1 MKQSK
6 YIRANLI
13 LGLIYV
19 ILFTH
24 LPVVYTVFYHNLT
37 DAPTAIDGSIYLNK
51 LSPDQTIVLDGSWE
65 FFWNRLIVTD
75 PQQDVKPD
83 FYIRVP
89 DYWSK
94 YKIGGNWLTAE
105 GFASYRLILQ
115 GLEYEKPVTV
125 YLPDFGSAY
134 RVFIDGIMTAES
146 GIVSKNIGK
155 IYTQPKA
162 KLYPVTL
169 SPGEAHELVI
179 EVATTRFSGLYMA
192 PVLKDYDRTIQE
204 SNVRNNIRFI
214 LFGTVLI
221 SFLVL
226 IAIYVFS
233 RKGVYSAW
241 LPAIAFLVLM
251 RLMMTTEFY
260 SFWQKWLFFN
270 LSYETTNEL
279 MFLATFLL
287 KFLLIFMVQE
297 QFDLAFSRREKNSFL
312 IYYSV
317 LYLIY
322 LFIPNGFYNR
332 YLTILLPAS
341 AFAIEFHILFKIYYG
356 RNNLKKYG
364 IFVYWGSILAISG
377 LIIDCYYINGNIYF
391 NLSLALITL
400 LSVYLMILGLVNA
413 LRMAELYNEY
423 TISSLQ
429 LLQAKKQMDMQK
441 EYYNALS
448 EQINEIREVKHDIRH
463 FIGVIKRLTEEEH
476 YDELKHF
483 LNEFDEITETEPLPV
498 FCDNAVANSI
508 LGYYFLMA
516 KKSGIQFY
524 CTCSI
529 QKQLSI
535 SDSDLC
541 IVMGNAIENAIE
553 ACEKLDNQ
561 QKRFVS
567 VEART
572 INNQLL
578 IKIENSYDGCLTLQN
593 GGFVSTKRE
602 KSHGLGMKNIKRI
615 VEANGG
621 FIKTAYDG
629 SLFTLMAAFPIH

>member
-1 MKQSK
+1 V
-6 YIRANLI
+6 
-13 LGLIYV
+13 IYLV
-19 ILFTH
+19 YLFTPH
-24 LPVVYTVFYHNLT
+24 
-37 DAPTAIDGSIYLNK
+37 
-51 LSPDQTIVLDGSWE
+51 
-65 FFWNRLIVTD
+65 
-75 PQQDVKPD
+75 
-83 FYIRVP
+83 
-89 DYWSK
+89 
-94 YKIGGNWLTAE
+94 
-105 GFASYRLILQ
+105 
-115 GLEYEKPVTV
+115 
-125 YLPDFGSAY
+125 
-134 RVFIDGIMTAES
+134 GI
-146 GIVSKNIGK
+146 
-155 IYTQPKA
+155 
-162 KLYPVTL
+162 
-169 SPGEAHELVI
+169 
-179 EVATTRFSGLYMA
+179 
-192 PVLKDYDRTIQE
+192 
-204 SNVRNNIRFI
+204 
-214 LFGTVLI
+214 
-221 SFLVL
+221 
-226 IAIYVFS
+226 
-233 RKGVYSAW
+233 
-241 LPAIAFLVLM
+241 
-251 RLMMTTEFY
+251 
-260 SFWQKWLFFN
+260 
-270 LSYETTNEL
+270 
-279 MFLATFLL
+279 
-287 KFLLIFMVQE
+287 
-297 QFDLAFSRREKNSFL
+297 
-312 IYYSV
+312 
-317 LYLIY
+317 
-322 LFIPNGFYNR
+322 YNR
-332 YLTILLPAS
+332 YLTILLPVS
-341 AFAIEFHILFKIYYG
+341 AFTLEFHIFFKIYNG
-356 RNNLKKYG
+356 RSNFKKYG
-364 IFVYWGSILAISG
+364 LLIYWGTILAISG

-391 NLSLALITL
+391 NMSLALIIS
-400 LSVYLMILGLVNA
+400 LSVYLIILSLVNA
-413 LRMAELYNEY
+413 LRVAELYNDY
-423 TISSLQ
+423 AISSLQ
-429 LLQAKKQMDMQK
+429 LLQAKKQIAIQK

-535 SDSDLC
+535 SDCDLC

-615 VEANGG
+615 VEANGE